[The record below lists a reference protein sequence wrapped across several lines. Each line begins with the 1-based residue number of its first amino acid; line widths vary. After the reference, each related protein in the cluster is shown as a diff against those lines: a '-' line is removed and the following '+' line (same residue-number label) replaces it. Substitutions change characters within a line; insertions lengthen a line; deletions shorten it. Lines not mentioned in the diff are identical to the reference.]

1 MITTR
6 RSDSSA
12 INAFESESSR
22 GGVAL
27 LERRENAPV
36 QDYATTS
43 RATESADQARARMQD
58 NLARLLNY
66 DRYSE
71 QVQDSVAVCEPEAEI
86 VEKVEIFDQERLF
99 ADEDIRPTSTTMQFG
114 DGDVEK
120 MRVDMM
126 KGETEQ
132 ATSYRLNGKGT
143 VVVVLYSLVV
153 AVILALITIN
163 SGFLSNLNGTV
174 NAKTAELEA
183 KIETYNA
190 IQTEIDNISS
200 SEYIID
206 VAENQ
211 YGMVKGN

>member
-6 RSDSSA
+6 RSDSST
-12 INAFESESSR
+12 ISAFESESSM

-27 LERRENAPV
+27 LERRENASV
-36 QDYATTS
+36 SDYATTS
-43 RATESADQARARMQD
+43 STTESADQARARMQD
-58 NLARLLNY
+58 NLAKLLNY

-71 QVQDSVAVCEPEAEI
+71 QVQDSVAVCEPEAEV
-86 VEKVEIFDQERLF
+86 VENVEIFDQERLF

-132 ATSYRLNGKGT
+132 ATSYRLNSKGT

-163 SGFLSNLNGTV
+163 SGFLSTLNGTV
-174 NAKTAELEA
+174 TTKTAELEA
-183 KIETYNA
+183 KMETYNA